1 MQSPYPSPGSYRH
14 DFCYGSDVEDGE
26 EEEVEIVEWLVL
38 DCFEVVDSELDR
50 LEVVEFGK
58 NEVAL
63 AIVMNIIAGGRI
75 ENIAT
80 GILMVVAH

>member
-1 MQSPYPSPGSYRH
+1 MQSPYPNPGSYRH
-14 DFCYGSDVEDGE
+14 NFCHGSDVEDE
-26 EEEVEIVEWLVL
+26 AAEIEVKEWLVV

-80 GILMVVAH
+80 GALMVVAR